1 VKRLLLSGYY
11 GYGNAGDEAV
21 LAGLVTGFRAARS
34 AGELEI
40 AALSGNP
47 AETQAAHG
55 IAAAD
60 RYHPGAL
67 LREIRRA
74 DLVLSGGGSLLQDVT
89 SAHGIFY
96 YLGVIRMAQ
105 ILGRKTM
112 FIAQGIGPLRL
123 ARSRRLVRSV
133 ANRLNAVTVRDPDSA
148 DLLREIGVT
157 RPPIEVTADP
167 ALLLR
172 MAPPAP
178 ATVDGGGAGEG
189 FYLAVSGS
197 PIIGGGGASSFGVA
211 LRPWQ
216 GQEGVAAHV
225 ADACASVL
233 GGRCA
238 LLLPMQ
244 AGSDKPVAEQFARQ
258 WHQGSQAGNRVTL
271 CSLEKGLT
279 PLLANIASC
288 DLMIG
293 MRLHALILAA
303 AAGVPSVALS
313 YDPKVDAFMQGS
325 GQGDAVYDLAR
336 SDPDTLPS
344 LLTRV
349 WAERAARAAALRA
362 ALPGLRARAVRNV
375 DVALGLL

>member
-21 LAGLVTGFRAARS
+21 LAGLVVGFRAA
-34 AGELEI
+34 GEREI
-40 AALSGNP
+40 VALSGSP
-47 AETQAAHG
+47 GETQAAHG
-55 IAAAD
+55 ITAAD
-60 RYHPGAL
+60 RYKPGAL
-67 LREIRRA
+67 LREIGRA

-96 YLGVIRMAQ
+96 YLGVVRMAQ
-105 ILGRKTM
+105 VLGRKTM
-112 FIAQGIGPLRL
+112 FIAQGIGPLKRT
-123 ARSRRLVRSV
+123 RSRRLVRSV
-133 ANRLNAVTVRDPDSA
+133 ANRLDAVTVRDAASA
-148 DLLREIGVT
+148 ALLRAIGVT
-157 RPPIEVTADP
+157 RPAIEVTADP
-167 ALLLR
+167 ALLLSDSPL
-172 MAPPAP
+172 PP
-178 ATVDGGGAGEG
+178 AGEG
-189 FYLAVSGS
+189 LGV
-197 PIIGGGGASSFGVA
+197 GAASFGVA
-211 LRPWQ
+211 LRPWH
-216 GQEGVAAHV
+216 GQEGIAAHV

-233 GGRCA
+233 SGRRA

-258 WHQGSQAGNRVTL
+258 WHQGNGAGNRATL
-271 CSLEKGLT
+271 CLMEKGLT

-288 DLMIG
+288 DMMIG

-336 SDPDTLPS
+336 SDPDVLQS

-349 WAERAARAAALRA
+349 WAERASRGEALRA
-362 ALPGLRARAVRNV
+362 ALPSLRAQAARNV
-375 DVALGLL
+375 DVALELL

>member
-1 VKRLLLSGYY
+1 MKHLLLSGYY

-21 LAGLVTGFRAARS
+21 LAGLVAGFRAAPS
-34 AGELEI
+34 AGEMAAGELEI
-40 AALSGNP
+40 VALSGRP
-47 AETQAAHG
+47 AETRAAHG

-60 RYHPGAL
+60 RYKPGAL
-67 LREIRRA
+67 LREIHRA

-96 YLGVIRMAQ
+96 YLGVVRMAQ

-133 ANRLNAVTVRDPDSA
+133 ADRLNAVTVRDPDSA
-148 DLLREIGVT
+148 ALLRAIGVT

-167 ALLLR
+167 ALLLGG
-172 MAPPAP
+172 PAP
-178 ATVDGGGAGEG
+178 AADGTA
-189 FYLAVSGS
+189 
-197 PIIGGGGASSFGVA
+197 SFGVA
-211 LRPWQ
+211 LRPWS
-216 GQEGVAAHV
+216 GQEGLAVHV
-225 ADACASVL
+225 ADACLSVL
-233 GGRCA
+233 SGRRA

-244 AGSDKPVAEQFARQ
+244 PQTDKPVAEQFARQ
-258 WHQGSQAGNRVTL
+258 WHQGDQVRNRATL

-279 PLLANIASC
+279 PLLSNIAASE
-288 DLMIG
+288 LMIG

-303 AAGVPSVALS
+303 AAGIPSVALS

-336 SDPDTLPS
+336 SDPDVLQS

-349 WAERAARAAALRA
+349 WAERAERAAALRA
-362 ALPGLRARAVRNV
+362 ALPALRARATRNV
-375 DVALGLL
+375 DVALGLLAP

>member
-1 VKRLLLSGYY
+1 MKRLLLSGYY

-34 AGELEI
+34 GGELEI
-40 AALSGNP
+40 VALSGSP
-47 AETQAAHG
+47 GETRAAHG
-55 IAAAD
+55 ILAAD
-60 RYHPGAL
+60 RYQPGAL
-67 LREIRRA
+67 LREIGRA

-96 YLGVIRMAQ
+96 YLGVVRMAQ
-105 ILGRKTM
+105 VLGRKTM

-133 ANRLNAVTVRDPDSA
+133 ANRLDAVTVRDPDSA
-148 DLLREIGVT
+148 ALLREIGVS
-157 RPPIEVTADP
+157 RPPVEVTADP
-167 ALLLR
+167 ALLLEA
-172 MAPPAP
+172 APG
-178 ATVDGGGAGEG
+178 TGEQ
-189 FYLAVSGS
+189 A
-197 PIIGGGGASSFGVA
+197 SFGVA
-211 LRPWQ
+211 LRPWG

-233 GGRCA
+233 SGRRA

-244 AGSDKPVAEQFARQ
+244 AGTDKPVAEQFARQ
-258 WHQGSQAGNRVTL
+258 WHQGDHAGNRATL

-325 GQGDAVYDLAR
+325 GQGDAVYDLSR
-336 SDPDTLPS
+336 SDPDALQG
-344 LLTRV
+344 LLSRV
-349 WAERAARAAALRA
+349 WSERVERGGALRA
-362 ALPGLRARAVRNV
+362 ALPSLRARAAGNI

>member
-1 VKRLLLSGYY
+1 MKRLLLSGYY

-21 LAGLVTGFRAARS
+21 LAGLVTGFRAARPE
-34 AGELEI
+34 AELEI
-40 AALSGNP
+40 VALSGSP
-47 AETQAAHG
+47 AETRTAHG
-55 IAAAD
+55 ICAAN
-60 RYHPGAL
+60 RYRPGAL

-96 YLGVIRMAQ
+96 YLGVVRMAQ
-105 ILGRKTM
+105 ALGRKTM

-133 ANRLNAVTVRDPDSA
+133 ANRLDAVTVRDPASA
-148 DLLREIGVT
+148 ALLAEIGVK
-157 RPPIEVTADP
+157 RPFIEVTADP
-167 ALLLR
+167 ALLLS
-172 MAPPAP
+172 APPLA
-178 ATVDGGGAGEG
+178 GAGPET
-189 FYLAVSGS
+189 
-197 PIIGGGGASSFGVA
+197 SSFGVA
-211 LRPWQ
+211 LRPWG

-233 GGRCA
+233 SGRRA

-244 AGSDKPVAEQFARQ
+244 PQADKPVAEQFARQ
-258 WHQGSQAGNRVTL
+258 WHQGNHAGNRATL

-279 PLLANIASC
+279 PLLANIATC

-303 AAGVPSVALS
+303 AAGIPSVALS
-313 YDPKVDAFMQGS
+313 YDPKVDAFMQVS
-325 GQGDAVYDLAR
+325 GQDDAVYDLAR
-336 SDPDTLPS
+336 SDPDALQS

-349 WAERAARAAALRA
+349 WAERAQRSAALRA
-362 ALPGLRARAVRNV
+362 ALPGLRARAARNT
-375 DVALGLL
+375 DVALELV

>member
-1 VKRLLLSGYY
+1 MKRLLLSGYY

-21 LAGLVTGFRAARS
+21 LAGLVAGFRAARPD
-34 AGELEI
+34 GEMEI
-40 AALSGNP
+40 VALSGSP
-47 AETQAAHG
+47 LETQAAYG

-60 RYHPGAL
+60 RYKPGAL
-67 LREIRRA
+67 LREIGRA

-96 YLGVIRMAQ
+96 YLGVVRMAQ
-105 ILGRKTM
+105 MLGRKTM
-112 FIAQGIGPLRL
+112 FIAQGIGPLKL
-123 ARSRRLVRSV
+123 GRSRRLVRSV
-133 ANRLNAVTVRDPDSA
+133 ANRLNAVTVRDSASA
-148 DLLREIGVT
+148 DLLRAIGVT

-167 ALLLR
+167 ALLLEA
-172 MAPPAP
+172 APVFPP
-178 ATVDGGGAGEG
+178 SPIAGEG
-189 FYLAVSGS
+189 LGVGVA
-197 PIIGGGGASSFGVA
+197 SFGVA
-211 LRPWQ
+211 LRPWH

-233 GGRCA
+233 SGRRA

-244 AGSDKPVAEQFARQ
+244 TGSDKPVAEQFARQ
-258 WHQGSQAGNRVTL
+258 WHQGNQVGNRATL

-279 PLLANIASC
+279 PLLANITSC

-313 YDPKVDAFMQGS
+313 YDPKVDAFMQAS

-336 SDPDTLPS
+336 SNPDALQS

-349 WAERAARAAALRA
+349 WAERAARAAALRSV
-362 ALPGLRARAVRNV
+362 LPGLRARAARNV

>member
-1 VKRLLLSGYY
+1 MKRLLLSGYY

-40 AALSGNP
+40 VALSGNP

-167 ALLLR
+167 ALLLSSS
-172 MAPPAP
+172 PLPQ
-178 ATVDGGGAGEG
+178 AGEG
-189 FYLAVSGS
+189 PGV
-197 PIIGGGGASSFGVA
+197 GAASFGVA
-211 LRPWQ
+211 LRPWH

-233 GGRCA
+233 SGRRA

-349 WAERAARAAALRA
+349 WAERAERAAALRA
-362 ALPGLRARAVRNV
+362 ALPGLRARAARNV